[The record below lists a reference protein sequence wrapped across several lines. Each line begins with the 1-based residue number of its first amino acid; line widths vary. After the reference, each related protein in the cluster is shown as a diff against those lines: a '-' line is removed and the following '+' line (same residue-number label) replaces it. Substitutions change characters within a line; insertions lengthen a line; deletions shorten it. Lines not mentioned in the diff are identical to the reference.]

1 MKRVV
6 ILCLLILSL
15 VACTQAPDAPED
27 PSPFDPLPQ
36 EEAPLEDKEA
46 EPEPVPEP
54 TPTGGGSGRIA
65 YYVSSEEANP
75 SCDIRVVDVM
85 TGNVE
90 YLTAAQPREQYRF
103 PRWSP
108 SAGEMAMLHGLC
120 CEGYSVSFLQ
130 LDDLSY
136 TDMFPIIDYIWPAS
150 YAPDGGR
157 VVFSVRSGGEINLF
171 IMDRQT
177 GEWTQVTQDA
187 PGDIAPDW
195 HPFEDK
201 IVFAKNT
208 SGFTNIA
215 VINADGSDYRLLT
228 NHSATSTNPRWS
240 PDGSRIVFESDLNG
254 NDELYIIN
262 ADGSGMRN
270 ITSNPVDDKDPAW
283 SPDGTH
289 IAFASFREPFGIYI
303 LNVAS
308 GEVTFLAESGRAP
321 DWAP

>member
-1 MKRVV
+1 MKREV
-6 ILCLLILSL
+6 ILFLLILSS
-15 VACTQAPDAPED
+15 VACTQAPTMPED

-36 EEAPLEDKEA
+36 DEVPVGDEEAD
-46 EPEPVPEP
+46 PELVPEP

-65 YYVSSEEANP
+65 YYVSSEGTNP
-75 SCDIRVVDVM
+75 SCDIRVVDVE
-85 TGNVE
+85 TGNIE
-90 YLTAAQPREQYRF
+90 FLTAAQPQEQYRY

-108 SAGEMAMLHGLC
+108 SGKEIAMLHGLC

-136 TDMFPIIDYIWPAS
+136 SDVFPIIDYIWPAS

-187 PGDIAPDW
+187 PGDISPDW

-215 VINADGSDYRLLT
+215 VINVDGSGYRLLT
-228 NHSATSTNPRWS
+228 NHNATSTNPRWS

-270 ITSNPVDDKDPAW
+270 ITSNPVNDKDPAW

-289 IAFASFREPFGIYI
+289 IAFTSFREPFGIYI
-303 LNVAS
+303 LDLES
-308 GEVTFLAESGRAP
+308 GEVTFMAEDGRAP